1 MEKEKQKLEIIKET
15 IREFLHKLGVEAEV
29 TVSCEEGTFLVDIG
43 GNELGILIGY
53 HGETLLALQLI
64 LRLIL
69 HKKLGE
75 WTQVVV
81 DVGGW
86 RKAREESLRRL
97 AERIAE
103 RVKFTG
109 EEQALPPMSAFE
121 RRIVH
126 LALSRYSD
134 VTTESEGED
143 EERKVVVKPK
153 QL

>member
-1 MEKEKQKLEIIKET
+1 MEDKKQQTKIVKIATNDL
-15 IREFLHKLGVEAEV
+15 LNKLGIKANVAVSEEDEA
-29 TVSCEEGTFLVDIG
+29 FLVEINNGD
-43 GNELGILIGY
+43 LGILIGY

-64 LRLIL
+64 LALIL
-69 HKKLGE
+69 YKKVGE
-75 WTQVVV
+75 WTRIVL

-109 EEQALPPMSAFE
+109 EEQALSPMSPFE
-121 RRIVH
+121 RRVVH
-126 LALSRYSD
+126 LALSQRPD
-134 VTTESEGED
+134 VTTESEGEG

-153 QL
+153 